1 MTNTASRFDPAQLAA
16 TLPLGRDPTA
26 VRQRVEALER
36 ILERAFILPGLNRP
50 VGLDFIVGLIP
61 VVGDLIAAAM
71 GSWLVWEARNLGLSK
86 CQIARMMGNVGFDA
100 VLGFVPFVGD
110 AADLYFR
117 SNTRNLKIIKR
128 HLDKHHP
135 STVTL
140 SG

>member
-1 MTNTASRFDPAQLAA
+1 
-16 TLPLGRDPTA
+16 
-26 VRQRVEALER
+26 
-36 ILERAFILPGLNRP
+36 
-50 VGLDFIVGLIP
+50 
-61 VVGDLIAAAM
+61 
-71 GSWLVWEARNLGLSK
+71 
-86 CQIARMMGNVGFDA
+86 
-100 VLGFVPFVGD
+100 LGFVPFVGD